1 MTGEKQKA
9 CSKCGATKPLD
20 AFSVNKK
27 SPTGRGNV
35 CKSCTAERSRAWRLA
50 NPEKAREALKRYREA
65 NPNPDK
71 GTAGRSKAW
80 REANK
85 EKEAARKKAWR
96 QANPEK
102 VAKYSKAWRQA
113 NPEKEAEY
121 QRKSFAKRQ
130 QKKKASAV
138 MAALDGPDVPP
149 LSF

>member
-1 MTGEKQKA
+1 MTGETQKA

-50 NPEKAREALKRYREA
+50 NP
-65 NPNPDK
+65 DK
-71 GTAGRSKAW
+71 GTADRSKAW

-130 QKKKASAV
+130 QKKKAAAV